1 MVLGIDS
8 FLILP
13 KFGLPNGY
21 PRVFADMRDHH
32 RHQLEV
38 LRSGFLRGWVRKVTG
53 SNQAT
58 EPERRAAS
66 PLELLKIQKTVERH
80 SWWGAGRGP

>member
-38 LRSGFLRGWVRKVTG
+38 LRSGFLCGWVRKIWEQSG
-53 SNQAT
+53 N
-58 EPERRAAS
+58 
-66 PLELLKIQKTVERH
+66 
-80 SWWGAGRGP
+80 